1 MLLEKLCEYSE
12 RLELPPAMYIKTR
25 IRWILDIDVGGNLF
39 GFISTSSGKSGSKD
53 RGKEFQAPHIG
64 RSSGVAAKLL
74 ADNGEYVLG
83 IRRPKSKPA
92 RVAECHQEFVKLVR
106 ACAKATGEVTV
117 KAVLSFLE
125 KLDAKKLALPGSF
138 EPADVLTFRVEGTL
152 PIDLDPVRQFWASRP
167 ATNGQEEAATPHETV
182 VLQCLICGRVKPA
195 VKRLPFKIRRI
206 PGGQTAGNALISAN
220 VPAFESYGLEA
231 SLIAPTCQECGE
243 RFSKALNS
251 LIEEPATHVRIDPTL
266 YVFWTKEERGFNV
279 GSLLQNPEAEEVK
292 ALINSAFKGQS
303 AAGDL
308 DPTPFYAAALSAS
321 GSRVAVRDWIDTT
334 VGNAKRNL
342 SRYFL
347 LQRIVERDGS
357 EGRPFGLYALAA
369 STVRD
374 ARRDLPPNV
383 PKALLNVALKGGP
396 LPTSLLFDA
405 VKRNRAEQSVTRPRA
420 ALIKM
425 VLLSRESTMED
436 NMSEIDRNQTNPA
449 YLCGRLLAVLESVQ
463 RAALPGLNTTLTDRF
478 FGTASSAPA
487 SVFARL
493 VRGAQAHLG
502 KLRKT
507 RRGTYEALQRRLEE
521 VLVSLPAF
529 PKTLTLENQGIFAL
543 GYYHQR
549 AADRAAAIAHKHA
562 AQEEAEVNENGGKTD
577 E

>member
-1 MLLEKLCEYSE
+1 MLLEKLCEYSS
-12 RLELPPAMYIKTR
+12 RLQLAPPMYIKTR
-25 IRWILDIDVGGNLF
+25 IRWILDLDPGGNLL
-39 GFISTSSGKSGSKD
+39 GFIPTSSGETGRKD

-74 ADNGEYVLG
+74 ADNAEYVLG
-83 IRRPKSKPA
+83 IPRTKSKTE
-92 RVAECHQEFVKLVR
+92 RVAECHQDFVKLVR
-106 ACAKATGEVTV
+106 ACAETTGEVTV

-125 KLDAKKLALPGSF
+125 NLDAKKLALPDTF
-138 EPADVLTFRVEGTL
+138 EPADLLTFRVDGTL
-152 PIDLDPVRQFWASRP
+152 PIDLDSIKQFWASRA
-167 ATNGQEEAATPHETV
+167 ATNELEGGATQHAD
-182 VLQCLICGRVKPA
+182 VLRQCLICGRARPA
-195 VKRLPFKIRRI
+195 VKRLPFKIKRI
-206 PGGQTAGNALISAN
+206 PGGQSAGNALISAN

-231 SLIAPTCQECGE
+231 SLIAPTCRECGE

-266 YVFWTKEERGFNV
+266 YVFWTREERGFNV

-292 ALINSAFKGQS
+292 ALINSAVAGQS
-303 AAGDL
+303 SPAGL
-308 DPTPFYAAALSAS
+308 DPTPFYAVALSAS

-334 VGNAKRNL
+334 VGNARKNL

-357 EGRPFGLYALAA
+357 EGRPIGLYALAA

-374 ARRDLPPNV
+374 ARRELPPNV
-383 PKALLNVALKGGP
+383 PKALLNAALGGGP
-396 LPTSLLFDA
+396 LPASLLFDA
-405 VKRNRAEQSVTRPRA
+405 VKRNRAEQGVTRPRA

-425 VLLSRESTMED
+425 VLLSQDSPKEGG
-436 NMSEIDRNQTNPA
+436 MSELDPNQTNPA
-449 YLCGRLLAVLESVQ
+449 YLCGRLLAVLESLQ

-507 RRGTYEALQRRLEE
+507 RRGTYEALQRRIEE

-549 AADRAAAIAHKHA
+549 AADRAAAIARKRA
-562 AQEEAEVNENGGKTD
+562 GQEEAEAIENGGKTD